1 MNLQKIGDSW
11 KAHRKIYQMSPSAS
25 IYINFSKRYKQ
36 NKGIY
41 AVLEK
46 IQQPVPVGSLW
57 PLIIWLYYDESTK
70 NWWRL
75 ESSLKDLSNEPIC
88 KYFHQFAKKIYAK
101 QEH

>member
-1 MNLQKIGDSW
+1 MMNLQNIGDCW

-25 IYINFSKRYKQ
+25 IYINLLKRYKQ

-57 PLIIWLYYDESTK
+57 PLIIWLYMMLLQKIGDSWK
-70 NWWRL
+70 AHR
-75 ESSLKDLSNEPIC
+75 
-88 KYFHQFAKKIYAK
+88 KIYQMSPYASNFINWLK
-101 QEH
+101 RI